1 MKRFVLLAA
10 RVATPTELLENG
22 FVVIEGG
29 SVNEVGSG
37 VPPAT
42 AIAVD
47 LGDLLIAPGF
57 VDVHVHGG
65 GGTQVNCPTREEV
78 ETSVRSMARFH
89 ARHGTTALLAT
100 TVSDSPEALRVA
112 VEGVAAVAAAPRG
125 GPASGYP
132 GPGRL
137 SEDGRGAVVLGS
149 HLEGPWIAR
158 SRAGAQFVPALR
170 PPSVAELDDLVARG
184 SGTVRLVTIAPELEG
199 ALDLIAA
206 ALAGGVVVS
215 IGHTDADYATAKV
228 AFDAGAT
235 HATHLFNAM
244 APMHHRRPGPI
255 AAALGDERVSLEI
268 IADGVHIHPALIAL
282 VATLAPE
289 RLVLV
294 TDAIGAAGAP
304 PGLHRLGPLEVLVTD
319 GRAVLAGNAETVAG
333 SVLTMDKAVEL
344 AVKVAHVPLL
354 TALKAASLHPAK
366 LLGEHRKGR
375 LSPGADADLV
385 VLDRQLGVVATVV
398 GGQVAYDPTGLLS
411 SLGDYA
417 ASSPAVSSPALS
429 SPAAISAALSSP
441 DEAVEPA
448 PTP

>member
-37 VPPAT
+37 APPST
-42 AIAVD
+42 AVAVD

-78 ETSVRSMARFH
+78 GTSVRSMARFH

-100 TVSDSPEALRVA
+100 TVSDSPEALRAA
-112 VEGVAAVAAAPRG
+112 VEGVAAVATAPRG

-132 GPGRL
+132 RPGHL

-199 ALDLIAA
+199 ALDLITA
-206 ALAGGVVVS
+206 ALSGGVVVS
-215 IGHTDADYATAKV
+215 IGHTDADYATTKV

>member
-1 MKRFVLLAA
+1 VKRFVLLAA
-10 RVATPTELLENG
+10 RVATPTQVLENG

-29 SVNEVGSG
+29 SVSEVGSG
-37 VPPAT
+37 APPAM
-42 AIAVD
+42 AAAVD
-47 LGDLLIAPGF
+47 LGDMLIAPGF

-65 GGTQVNCPTREEV
+65 GGAQVNCPTREEV
-78 ETSVRSMARFH
+78 EASVRSMARFH
-89 ARHGTTALLAT
+89 ARHGTTALVAT

-112 VEGVAAVAAAPRG
+112 VEGVATVATAHRG
-125 GPASGYP
+125 GPASGGR
-132 GPGRL
+132 GPGHL
-137 SEDGRGAVVLGS
+137 SQDGAGSVVLGS

-170 PPSVAELDDLVARG
+170 PPSVPELDDLVARG
-184 SGTVRLVTIAPELEG
+184 NGTVRLVTIAPELEG
-199 ALDLIAA
+199 ALDLISA
-206 ALAGGVVVS
+206 ALSGGVVVS
-215 IGHTDADYATAKV
+215 IGHTDADYATTKL
-228 AFDAGAT
+228 AFDAGAS

-268 IADGVHIHPALIAL
+268 IADGVHMHPALIAL

-333 SVLTMDKAVEL
+333 SVLTMDKAVKL
-344 AVKVAHVPLL
+344 AVDVARVPLL
-354 TALKAASLHPAK
+354 TALQAASLHPANV
-366 LLGEHRKGR
+366 LGEHRKGR
-375 LSPGADADLV
+375 LTPGSDADLV
-385 VLDRQLGVVATVV
+385 VLDRQLDVVATIV
-398 GGQVAYDPTGLLS
+398 GGHVVYDPTGLLG

-417 ASSPAVSSPALS
+417 LSSQAVSSQAVPS
-429 SPAAISAALSSP
+429 SDGAA
-441 DEAVEPA
+441 EPA

>member
-1 MKRFVLLAA
+1 VKRFVLLAA

-319 GRAVLAGNAETVAG
+319 GRAVLASNAETVAG

>member
-1 MKRFVLLAA
+1 VKRFVLLAA
-10 RVATPTELLENG
+10 RVATPTQLLENG

-29 SVNEVGSG
+29 SVSEVGSG
-37 VPPAT
+37 APPAMAT
-42 AIAVD
+42 AMD
-47 LGDLLIAPGF
+47 LGDMLIAPGF

-65 GGTQVNCPTREEV
+65 GGAQVNCPTREEV
-78 ETSVRSMARFH
+78 EASVRSMARFH
-89 ARHGTTALLAT
+89 ARHGTTALVAT
-100 TVSDSPEALRVA
+100 TVSDSPEALRTA
-112 VEGVAAVAAAPRG
+112 VEGVAAVSTARRG
-125 GPASGYP
+125 SPTSEGRRP
-132 GPGRL
+132 GDV
-137 SEDGRGAVVLGS
+137 SQDGAGSVVLGS

-170 PPSVAELDDLVARG
+170 PPSVTELDDLVARG
-184 SGTVRLVTIAPELEG
+184 NGTVRLVTIAPELEG

-206 ALAGGVVVS
+206 ALSGGVVVS
-215 IGHTDADYATAKV
+215 IGHTDADYATTKL
-228 AFDAGAT
+228 AFNAGAS

-304 PGLHRLGPLEVLVTD
+304 PGLHRLGPLEVLVKD

-333 SVLTMDKAVEL
+333 SVLTMGKAVKL
-344 AVKVAHVPLL
+344 AVDVARVPLL
-354 TALKAASLHPAK
+354 TALQAASLHPAK
-366 LLGEHRKGR
+366 VLGEHRKGR
-375 LSPGADADLV
+375 LGPGSNADLV
-385 VLDRQLGVVATVV
+385 VLDSQLDVVATVV
-398 GGQVAYDPTGLLS
+398 GGQVVYDPTGLLRP
-411 SLGDYA
+411 LGDYA
-417 ASSPAVSSPALS
+417 VNSRAASSSAVPSSDG
-429 SPAAISAALSSP
+429 AA
-441 DEAVEPA
+441 EPA

>member
-1 MKRFVLLAA
+1 VKRFVLLAA
-10 RVATPTELLENG
+10 RVATPTQVLENG

-29 SVNEVGSG
+29 SVSEVGSG
-37 VPPAT
+37 APPAM
-42 AIAVD
+42 AAAVD
-47 LGDLLIAPGF
+47 LGDMLIAPGF

-65 GGTQVNCPTREEV
+65 GGAQVNCPTREEV
-78 ETSVRSMARFH
+78 EASVRSMARFH
-89 ARHGTTALLAT
+89 ARHGTTALVAT

-112 VEGVAAVAAAPRG
+112 VEGVATVATAHRG
-125 GPASGYP
+125 GPASGGR
-132 GPGRL
+132 GPGHL
-137 SEDGRGAVVLGS
+137 SQDGAGSVVLGS

-170 PPSVAELDDLVARG
+170 PPSVPELDDLVARG
-184 SGTVRLVTIAPELEG
+184 NGTVRLVTIAPELEG
-199 ALDLIAA
+199 ALDLISA
-206 ALAGGVVVS
+206 ALSCGVVVS
-215 IGHTDADYATAKV
+215 IGHTDADYATTKL
-228 AFDAGAT
+228 AFDAGAS

-268 IADGVHIHPALIAL
+268 IADGVHMHPALIAL

-333 SVLTMDKAVEL
+333 SVLTMDKAVKL
-344 AVKVAHVPLL
+344 AVDVARVPLL
-354 TALKAASLHPAK
+354 TALQAASLHPANV
-366 LLGEHRKGR
+366 LGEHRKGR
-375 LSPGADADLV
+375 LTPGSDADLV
-385 VLDRQLGVVATVV
+385 VLDRQLDVVATIV
-398 GGQVAYDPTGLLS
+398 GGHVVYDPTGLLG

-417 ASSPAVSSPALS
+417 LSSQAVSSQAVPS
-429 SPAAISAALSSP
+429 SDGAA
-441 DEAVEPA
+441 EPA

>member
-1 MKRFVLLAA
+1 VRRFALAAA

-29 SVNEVGSG
+29 SVSEVGHG
-37 VPPAT
+37 IPPAT
-42 AIAVD
+42 STTID
-47 LGDLLIAPGF
+47 LGDMLIAPGF

-65 GGTQVNCPTREEV
+65 GGAQVNCATREEV
-78 ETSVRSMARFH
+78 EASVRSMARFH
-89 ARHGTTALLAT
+89 AGHGTTALLAT
-100 TVSDSPEALRVA
+100 TVSDSPEALRTA
-112 VEGVAAVAAAPRG
+112 VEGVAAVATAPRG
-125 GPASGYP
+125 DLSP
-132 GPGRL
+132 GNLRPGHL
-137 SEDGRGAVVLGS
+137 SHEGLGAVVLGS

-184 SGTVRLVTIAPELEG
+184 HGTVRLVTIAPELEG
-199 ALDLIAA
+199 ALDLITA
-206 ALAGGVVVS
+206 ALSAGAVVS
-215 IGHTDADYATAKV
+215 IGHTDADYATTKL
-228 AFDAGAT
+228 AFDAGAS

-244 APMHHRRPGPI
+244 APIHHRRPGPI

-304 PGLHRLGPLEVLVTD
+304 PGRHRLGPLEVLVTD

-333 SVLTMDKAVEL
+333 SVLTMDKAVAL
-344 AVKVAHVPLL
+344 AVNVARVPVL
-354 TALKAASLHPAK
+354 TALQAASLHPATV
-366 LLGEHRKGR
+366 LGERRKGR
-375 LSPGADADLV
+375 LSPGSDADLV
-385 VLDRQLGVVATVV
+385 VLDRRLDLVATVV

-411 SLGDYA
+411 SLGDQ
-417 ASSPAVSSPALS
+417 AVR
-429 SPAAISAALSSP
+429 SP
-441 DEAVEPA
+441 DGATEPA